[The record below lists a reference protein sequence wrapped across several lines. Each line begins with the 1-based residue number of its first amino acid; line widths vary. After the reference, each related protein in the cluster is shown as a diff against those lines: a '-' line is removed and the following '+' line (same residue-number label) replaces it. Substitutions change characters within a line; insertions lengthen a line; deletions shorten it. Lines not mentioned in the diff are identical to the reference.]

1 MHNLWFIWTN
11 IAWYLRVQKVLKQP
25 SSQNS
30 HGALRE
36 SSLRP
41 PNRLVLKKPRPLAI
55 RAFITVAKPWR
66 FIFPVIADVK
76 MSFIGKLKLI
86 SNGILQ
92 ASKMFGHGFYSQ
104 TCIRSCIAQA
114 RDILK
119 WSYYRVHLLIVLSV
133 PPVNLFKIN
142 EQQFSQWGQ
151 ISSIIV
157 VKEFLEI
164 CCSCLSNKLSI
175 DMKAEMIIH
184 ATIC

>member
-25 SSQNS
+25 CSEDS
-30 HGALRE
+30 HSALGE

-55 RAFITVAKPWR
+55 WASITVAKPWR
-66 FIFPVIADVK
+66 FIFPVADMK
-76 MSFIGKLKLI
+76 MSFIGKLNLI
-86 SNGILQ
+86 SNCILQ
-92 ASKMFGHGFYSQ
+92 ASKMFGHSFYSQ
-104 TCIRSCIAQA
+104 TCIGSCIAQA
-114 RDILK
+114 RNILK
-119 WSYYRVHLLIVLSV
+119 WSYYRLHLLIVLPV